1 MEWRRFFRRR
11 RSDAELQQEIELH
24 LAEEI
29 GENLE
34 RGVSAEE
41 ARRQAYVKFGSPRRV
56 REEVW
61 RQGTVSVLDS
71 LMRDLSQAFRRLA
84 KSPSTVLT
92 IVLSLGLGIAANVVI
107 FSAVNKLVLQGPP
120 VGNPATLLDI
130 YPTYEHGQRLS
141 KSSMRMYDDVHDEAK
156 SFSGVAAYDIFLP
169 ATLGGQGEPERVWG
183 QSATTNFFD
192 VAQLPMTLGR
202 GFHSDEDRS
211 PVTVLSYGLW
221 RRRFNGDTGIVG
233 KTISLSGK
241 MFTVIGVTARGFR
254 GIDRLIDG
262 EFWVPFGERE
272 QLAAEQMGDRLCVT
286 ARLKPGVSLE
296 QAEAEL
302 NTLAQ
307 RFAIAYPTTDKGLG
321 FHLQEAGTLLPTQRA
336 MFAVFLTALTVV
348 ALLVLC
354 IAGSNVANL
363 LLVRAAARHRE
374 MAVRIALGATRFQL
388 IRPMLLESTLLALG
402 GGLFGVGLCVAGLRG
417 LTAFHLPMAVPLDLS
432 LNVDWRV
439 MLYAF
444 LLSVGA
450 GLLCGIGP
458 AFSGSRPA
466 LPSSLKGESAMERP
480 GRRWSLRNIL
490 VVLQVSLCVVLL
502 CTMGLFL
509 RSLQKSAGAETGFRS
524 SGLLMASIDP
534 VHNGYTPAQTRLL
547 MTRLRERVAGLP
559 GAMSVA
565 CTDMVP
571 LSQMSWGSQFHVAS
585 SAGNAELDPRAD
597 IYEVTAG
604 YFNTMGIPRVAGSDL
619 NATDPNGPK
628 QAVVN
633 EAFVQRLF
641 GGRNAIGER
650 VASHVIYNGT
660 FAQDAT
666 YEIVGVV
673 KNAKSRAIRDP
684 DGPILYSSL
693 EQNVDTQYITLGF
706 SLLVHYSGDA
716 AQLATAVRNEIHAVD
731 PQLAVFDE
739 KTIEEHMNDAL
750 ILPRVAAIVFGIFGF
765 AGLLLATVGLYGVI
779 SYSVSSRTREIGIRL
794 ALGATHGG
802 VQRLVVRQGML
813 LSCVAM
819 AIGLPLALAAAKVA
833 AGALYGIAPNDWVT
847 FTGTPAFLAAVTL
860 IACWIPAR
868 RAATVEPQTALR
880 HE

>member
-1 MEWRRFFRRR
+1 MGWRRFFRRKR
-11 RSDAELQQEIELH
+11 RDAELQEEIELH

-29 GENLE
+29 AENLE
-34 RGVSAEE
+34 RGFFAEE
-41 ARRQAYVKFGSPRRV
+41 ARRRAYVKFGSLRRV

-61 RQGTVSVLDS
+61 RRGTVSLLDS

-84 KSPSTVLT
+84 KSPSAVLT
-92 IVLSLGLGIAANVVI
+92 VVLSLGLGIAANVVV
-107 FSAVNKLVLQGPP
+107 FSAVNKLVLEGPP
-120 VGNPATLLDI
+120 VGDPATLLDI
-130 YPTYEHGQRLS
+130 YSTHEHGQRVTIS
-141 KSSMRMYDDVHDEAK
+141 AIQTYDDVHAEAK
-156 SFSGVAAYDIFLP
+156 SFSGVAAYDYFLP
-169 ATLGGQGEPERVWG
+169 ATLEGEGEPERVWG

-192 VAQLPMTLGR
+192 VAELPMTLGR
-202 GFHSDEDRS
+202 GFHRDEDRS
-211 PVTVLSYGLW
+211 PVIVLSYGLW
-221 RRRFNGDTGIVG
+221 RRRFNGDAGIIG
-233 KTISLSGK
+233 KAVSLSGK
-241 MFTVIGVTARGFR
+241 MFTVIGVTARGFH
-254 GIDRLIDG
+254 GINRLIDG
-262 EFWVPFGERE
+262 EFWVPLGERE
-272 QLAAEQMGDRLCVT
+272 QLAAEQGEGVGREATFGHLYVT
-286 ARLKPGVSLE
+286 ARLKPGVSLA
-296 QAEAEL
+296 QANAEL
-302 NTLAQ
+302 ATLAQ

-321 FHLQEAGTLLPTQRA
+321 FHLQEAGTLLPTQGA
-336 MFAVFLTALTVV
+336 VFAVFLTALTVV

-402 GGLFGVGLCVAGLRG
+402 GGLFGVGLCVVGLRG
-417 LTAFHLPMAVPLDLS
+417 LTAFHLPIALPLDLS

-450 GLLCGIGP
+450 GVLCGIGP
-458 AFSGSRPA
+458 ALSGSRPVV
-466 LPSSLKGESAMERP
+466 PNSLKGESTLERP

-490 VVLQVSLCVVLL
+490 VVLQISLCVVLL

-509 RSLQKSAGAETGFRS
+509 RSLQKSAGVETGFRT

-534 VHNGYTPAQTRLL
+534 VHNGYTTAQTRVL
-547 MTRLRERVAGLP
+547 MARLGERVAGLP

-565 CTDMVP
+565 CTDIVP
-571 LSQMSWGSQFHVAS
+571 LSQMSWESQFHVAS
-585 SAGNAELDPRAD
+585 SAANAEHDPHAD
-597 IYEVTAG
+597 IYKVTAG
-604 YFNTMGIPRVAGSDL
+604 YFDTMGIPRVAGSDVD
-619 NATDPNGPK
+619 ATDPNAPK

-641 GGRNAIGER
+641 GGRDAIGER
-650 VASHVIYNGT
+650 VTGK
-660 FAQDAT
+660 DAT

-673 KNAKSRAIRDP
+673 KNTKSRTIRDP

-693 EQNVDTQYITLGF
+693 EQNPNTGSVTLGF
-706 SLLVHYSGDA
+706 SLLVHYSGNA
-716 AQLATAVRNEIHAVD
+716 AQLATAVRNEIHGVD

-739 KTIEEHMNDAL
+739 KTIEEHVDDAL
-750 ILPRVAAIVFGIFGF
+750 ILPRVAAVVFSIFGF

-779 SYSVSSRTREIGIRL
+779 SYSVSSRTREIWIRL

-813 LSCVAM
+813 LSLVALG
-819 AIGLPLALAAAKVA
+819 IGLPSAMAAARVA
-833 AGALYGIAPNDWVT
+833 AGALYGVAPNDWVT
-847 FTGTPAFLAAVTL
+847 FTGVPVFLAAVTL
-860 IACWIPAR
+860 MACWIPAR
-868 RAATVEPQTALR
+868 RAATVDPQTALR

>member
-1 MEWRRFFRRR
+1 
-11 RSDAELQQEIELH
+11 
-24 LAEEI
+24 
-29 GENLE
+29 
-34 RGVSAEE
+34 V
-41 ARRQAYVKFGSPRRV
+41 
-56 REEVW
+56 
-61 RQGTVSVLDS
+61 
-71 LMRDLSQAFRRLA
+71 
-84 KSPSTVLT
+84 
-92 IVLSLGLGIAANVVI
+92 
-107 FSAVNKLVLQGPP
+107 
-120 VGNPATLLDI
+120 DI
-130 YPTYEHGQRLS
+130 YSTYEHGRRLTMI
-141 KSSMRMYDDVHDEAK
+141 SSIQIYDDIHAEAK
-156 SFSGVAAYDIFLP
+156 SFSGVAAYDYFLP
-169 ATLGGQGEPERVWG
+169 ATLEGEGEPERVWG

-202 GFHSDEDRS
+202 GFNRDENRS
-211 PVTVLSYGLW
+211 PVIVLSYGLW
-221 RRRFNGDTGIVG
+221 RRHFNGDTGIVG
-233 KTISLSGK
+233 KTVSLSGK
-241 MFTVIGVTARGFR
+241 MFTVIGVTGRGFR
-254 GIDRLIDG
+254 GINRLIDG
-262 EFWVPFGERE
+262 EFWVPLGERE
-272 QLAAEQMGDRLCVT
+272 QLAAEQTRDGERRDIRFGRLCVT

-307 RFAIAYPTTDKGLG
+307 RFAIAYPTTEKGLG
-321 FHLQEAGTLLPTQRA
+321 FHVQEAGTLLPTQRA
-336 MFAVFLTALTVV
+336 VFAAFLTALTVV

-417 LTAFHLPMAVPLDLS
+417 LTAFRLPMAIPVDLS

-439 MLYAF
+439 ILYAF

-450 GLLCGIGP
+450 GVLCGIGP
-458 AFSGSRPA
+458 AFSGSRPVV
-466 LPSSLKGESAMERP
+466 PNSLKGESTLERP

-490 VVLQVSLCVVLL
+490 VVLQISLCVVLL
-502 CTMGLFL
+502 CAMGLFL
-509 RSLQKSAGAETGFRS
+509 RSLKKSAGVETGFRT

-534 VHNGYTPAQTRLL
+534 VHNGYTTAQTRVL

-559 GAMSVA
+559 GVMSAA
-565 CTDMVP
+565 CTDIVP
-571 LSQMSWGSQFHVAS
+571 LSQMSWESQFHVAS
-585 SAGNAELDPRAD
+585 SAANAEHDPHAD
-597 IYEVTAG
+597 IYKVTAG
-604 YFNTMGIPRVAGSDL
+604 YFDTMGIPRIAGSDV
-619 NATDPNGPK
+619 NATDPNAPK

-633 EAFVQRLF
+633 EAFVHRLF

-650 VASHVIYNGT
+650 VAGK
-660 FAQDAT
+660 DAT

-673 KNAKSRAIRDP
+673 KNTKSRTIRDP

-693 EQNVDTQYITLGF
+693 EQNLDTEDVTLGF
-706 SLLVHYSGDA
+706 SLLVHYSGNA

-739 KTIEEHMNDAL
+739 KTIEEHVDDAL
-750 ILPRVAAIVFGIFGF
+750 ILPRVAAVVFSIFGF

-813 LSCVAM
+813 LSLVALG
-819 AIGLPLALAAAKVA
+819 IGLPSALAAARVA
-833 AGALYGIAPNDWVT
+833 AGALYGVAPNDWVT
-847 FTGTPAFLAAVTL
+847 FTGVPVFLAVVTL
-860 IACWIPAR
+860 VACWIPGR